1 MTVRTDILLH
11 FERPSVH
18 NLANQLVSSA
28 PERLALVVD
37 DHPINRLLMQALLS
51 KAGWATAL
59 AESAADAIAVLT
71 SGLRADV
78 IFMDIRMPD
87 VDGYA
92 ATSQIRHWEGLTGHD
107 RTPIIALSAD
117 VLDETRIRALAVGMD
132 GFLAK
137 PLSLENLSATLAG
150 FTKS

>member
-1 MTVRTDILLH
+1 VTILLH
-11 FERPSVH
+11 LRKPTVH
-18 NLANQLVSSA
+18 HLANQVVSSTPA
-28 PERLALVVD
+28 RLALVVD

-59 AESAADAIAVLT
+59 AESAAEAMAVLT

-92 ATSQIRHWEGLTGHD
+92 ATRQIRHWEELTGHA

-132 GFLAK
+132 GFLTK
-137 PLSLENLSATLAG
+137 PLLLESLTATLAG
-150 FTKS
+150 LTQS